1 MIEILPPAI
10 ILLVGAGLVG
20 LTRGYLRDAIVL
32 LAPLI
37 TIWAVW
43 QVPEGVTL
51 SMSFINYQIEPI
63 EGNAVRRLFA
73 LIFSTMAFVG
83 GIYAFRQA
91 SRLEL
96 SAAYAYAAGA
106 IGVAFAGDLITLFL
120 FWEMM
125 AIFSTVIVW
134 CGGTLSSSRAGM
146 RYAIMHVLG
155 GVILMAG
162 IAGVAIQT
170 GSIDIRALQAEDFST
185 WLILIGSCSNSVSDS

>member
-73 LIFSTMAFVG
+73 LIF
-83 GIYAFRQA
+83 
-91 SRLEL
+91 
-96 SAAYAYAAGA
+96 
-106 IGVAFAGDLITLFL
+106 
-120 FWEMM
+120 
-125 AIFSTVIVW
+125 
-134 CGGTLSSSRAGM
+134 
-146 RYAIMHVLG
+146 
-155 GVILMAG
+155 
-162 IAGVAIQT
+162 
-170 GSIDIRALQAEDFST
+170 
-185 WLILIGSCSNSVSDS
+185 